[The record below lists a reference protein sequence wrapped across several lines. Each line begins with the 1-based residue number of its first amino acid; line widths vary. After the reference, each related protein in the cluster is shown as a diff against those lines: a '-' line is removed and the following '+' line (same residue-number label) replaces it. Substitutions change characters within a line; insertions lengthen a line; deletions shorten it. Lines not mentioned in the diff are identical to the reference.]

1 MKRRTGG
8 SLALAAL
15 LAATLAP
22 AAWAATQETSYEW
35 SMDLDCAL
43 CHQKEAE
50 GLAPAEADE
59 TKEAEAEPIESD
71 TDEKGAGATEVSE
84 GLAPA
89 EADETKEA
97 EAEPIESDTDEKGA
111 GATEVSAYA
120 AMHVQTF
127 GLECVACHSDEEG
140 LAVGHKNLNS
150 GKEARRLKKS
160 KVDSEVCT
168 TCHKAE
174 DLAGKTADYRGLT
187 DSNGTVV
194 NPHDLPQVE
203 SHQSIA
209 CTDCHQAHSGKQID
223 FTAATTCN
231 SCHHAGV
238 YECNTCH

>member
-43 CHQKEAE
+43 CHQKEA
-50 GLAPAEADE
+50 
-59 TKEAEAEPIESD
+59 
-71 TDEKGAGATEVSE
+71 E

>member
-71 TDEKGAGATEVSE
+71 TDEKGAGTT
-84 GLAPA
+84 P
-89 EADETKEA
+89 
-97 EAEPIESDTDEKGA
+97 
-111 GATEVSAYA
+111 VSAYA